1 MKEGGNTGPKPRVN
15 LFGYLDETGL
25 LHSPATDKVFGL
37 GLTICHNPKQLHR
50 DIIHFRNKRKFY
62 QEFKFT
68 DIRNNNLAIYKSLI
82 DIFFSIKNVSFSC
95 LVFDKKQLDLEKF
108 FSGNYERAYGVYV
121 ARLVSSALEAESS
134 KGSNYI
140 VILADDVSTSKND
153 QFEKVVKEKVKMR
166 LRRNAVFGVARLESH
181 AITEIQMTD
190 VLLGIVAY
198 AYKVKFGMVKA
209 GGAKLAMVKYLQKKL
224 DIEKLSESREIKK
237 RGGFRFSVEEFHAKK

>member
-1 MKEGGNTGPKPRVN
+1 MESNPGPKPRIN

-25 LHSPATDKVFGL
+25 LHTPATDKVFGL

-50 DIIHFRNKRKFY
+50 DIINFRNRRKFY
-62 QEFKFT
+62 KEFKFT
-68 DIRNNNLAIYKSLI
+68 DIRESNLPIYKGLI
-82 DIFFSIKNVSFSC
+82 DIFFNSKNVSFSS
-95 LVFDKKQLDLEKF
+95 LLFDKKLLDLQRYFK
-108 FSGNYERAYGVYV
+108 GDYERAYGVYV
-121 ARLVSSALEAESS
+121 ARLVSSALEAETS

-140 VILADDVSTSKND
+140 VILADDVSTSKDD

-198 AYKVKFGMVKA
+198 SFKVKFGLVKA
-209 GGAKLAMVKYLQKKL
+209 KGAKLEMVKYIQKKL
-224 DIEKLSESREIKK
+224 SIDKLSATQLRKM
-237 RGGFRFSVEEFHAKK
+237 RGGLRFSIEEFDAKP

>member
-1 MKEGGNTGPKPRVN
+1 MDKNPGPKPRVN

-50 DIIHFRNKRKFY
+50 DIINFRNKRRYYK
-62 QEFKFT
+62 EFKST
-68 DIRNNNLAIYKSLI
+68 DIRKHNLPIYKELL
-82 DIFFSIKNVSFSC
+82 DIFFASKNISFSS
-95 LVFDKKQLDLEKF
+95 LLFDKKQLDLDKYF
-108 FSGNYERAYGVYV
+108 KGDYERAYGVYV
-121 ARLVSSALEAESS
+121 AKLISDALELESS

-140 VILADDVSTSKND
+140 VVLADDVSTSKND
-153 QFEKVVKEKVKMR
+153 RFEKVVKERVKKR

-198 AYKVKFGMVKA
+198 SFKVKFGMVKA
-209 GGAKLAMVKYLQKKL
+209 NGAKLQMVKYLQKKL
-224 DIEKLSESREIKK
+224 MVEKLSESQQHKM
-237 RGGFRFSVEEFHAKK
+237 RGGLRFSVEEFNAK

>member
-1 MKEGGNTGPKPRVN
+1 MDKGTGPKPRIN

-37 GLTICHNPKQLHR
+37 GLTICHNPKKLHR
-50 DIIHFRNKRKFY
+50 DIINFRNKRRYYK
-62 QEFKFT
+62 ELKST
-68 DIRNNNLAIYKSLI
+68 DIRKENLPIYKGLL
-82 DIFFSIKNVSFSC
+82 DIFFDSQHVSFSS
-95 LVFDKKQLDLEKF
+95 LLFDKKQLDLNRYFK
-108 FSGNYERAYGVYV
+108 GDYERAYGVYV
-121 ARLVSSALEAESS
+121 AKLVADALEDESS

-140 VILADDVSTSKND
+140 VILADDVSTSKDD

-198 AYKVKFGMVKA
+198 AFKVKFGMVK
-209 GGAKLAMVKYLQKKL
+209 GKGAKLEMVKYLQKKL
-224 DIEKLSESREIKK
+224 DVEKLSESQKIRK
-237 RGGFRFSVEEFHAKK
+237 RGGLRFSVEEFHAK

>member
-1 MKEGGNTGPKPRVN
+1 MDKNPGPKPRIN

-50 DIIHFRNKRKFY
+50 DIINFRNKRKFY
-62 QEFKFT
+62 KEFKFT
-68 DIRNNNLAIYKSLI
+68 DIRNENLPVYKGLI
-82 DIFFSIKNVSFSC
+82 DIFFNSKNVSFSC
-95 LVFDKKQLDLEKF
+95 LVFDKKQLDLKKYF
-108 FSGNYERAYGVYV
+108 KGDYERAYGVYV
-121 ARLVSSALEAESS
+121 ARLVSGALEAEAS

-140 VILADDVSTSKND
+140 VILADDVSTSKD
-153 QFEKVVKEKVKMR
+153 DKFEKVVKDKVKMR

-198 AYKVKFGMVKA
+198 SFKVKFGLVKA
-209 GGAKLAMVKYLQKKL
+209 SGAKLQMVKYLQKKL
-224 DIEKLSESREIKK
+224 DIEKLSQSHERKM
-237 RGGFRFSVEEFHAKK
+237 RGGLRFNVEEFDAK

>member
-1 MKEGGNTGPKPRVN
+1 MDKGTGPKPRIN

-50 DIIHFRNKRKFY
+50 DIINFRNKRKFY
-62 QEFKFT
+62 KEFKFT
-68 DIRNNNLAIYKSLI
+68 DIRTSSLPIYKSLI
-82 DIFFSIKNVSFSC
+82 DIFLSSKNVSFSS
-95 LVFDKKQLDLEKF
+95 LVFDKKQLDLKKYF
-108 FSGNYERAYGVYV
+108 DGNYERAYGVYV

-140 VILADDVSTSKND
+140 VILADDVSTSKSD
-153 QFEKVVKEKVKMR
+153 QFEKVVKDKVKMR

-209 GGAKLAMVKYLQKKL
+209 SGAKLEIVKYIQKKL
-224 DIEKLSESREIKK
+224 DVEKLSESQAIKK
-237 RGGFRFSVEEFHAKK
+237 RGGFRFSIEEFHAAK

>member
-1 MKEGGNTGPKPRVN
+1 MDKGTGPKPRVN

-37 GLTICHNPKQLHR
+37 GLTICHNPKQLHQ
-50 DIIHFRNKRKFY
+50 DIINFRNKRKFY
-62 QEFKFT
+62 KEFKFT
-68 DIRNNNLAIYKSLI
+68 DIRNENLPVYKGLV
-82 DIFFSIKNVSFSC
+82 DIFFNSKNVSFSS
-95 LVFDKKQLDLEKF
+95 LVFDKKQLNLSKF
-108 FSGNYERAYGVYV
+108 FGGDYERAYGVYV
-121 ARLVSSALEAESS
+121 ARLVSNTLEAESS

-209 GGAKLAMVKYLQKKL
+209 SGAKLAMVKYLQAKL
-224 DIEKLSESREIKK
+224 DVDKLSESHEIKK
-237 RGGFRFSVEEFHAKK
+237 RGNFRFSVEEFNAAK

>member
-1 MKEGGNTGPKPRVN
+1 MDKGTGPKPRIN

-37 GLTICHNPKQLHR
+37 GLTICHNPKKLHR
-50 DIIHFRNKRKFY
+50 DIINFRNKRRYYK
-62 QEFKFT
+62 ELKST
-68 DIRNNNLAIYKSLI
+68 DIRKENLPIYKGLL
-82 DIFFSIKNVSFSC
+82 DIFFDSQHVSFSS
-95 LVFDKKQLDLEKF
+95 LLFDKKQLDLNRYFK
-108 FSGNYERAYGVYV
+108 GDYERAYGVYV
-121 ARLVSSALEAESS
+121 AKLVADALEDESS

-140 VILADDVSTSKND
+140 VILADDVSTSKDD

-198 AYKVKFGMVKA
+198 AFKVKFGMVK
-209 GGAKLAMVKYLQKKL
+209 GKGAKLEKAKYVEKKL
-224 DIEKLSESREIKK
+224 DVQKLSESQKIRK
-237 RGGFRFSVEEFHAKK
+237 RGGLRFSVEEFHAK

>member
-1 MKEGGNTGPKPRVN
+1 MDKNPGPKPRIN

-50 DIIHFRNKRKFY
+50 DIINFRNKRKY
-62 QEFKFT
+62 YKEFKFT
-68 DIRNNNLAIYKSLI
+68 DIRNENLPVYKGLI
-82 DIFFSIKNVSFSC
+82 DVFFNSKNVSFSS
-95 LVFDKKQLDLEKF
+95 LVFDKKQLDLKKYF
-108 FSGNYERAYGVYV
+108 GGDYERAYGVYV
-121 ARLVSSALEAESS
+121 ARLVSSTLEAETS

-140 VILADDVSTSKND
+140 VILADDVSTSKED

-198 AYKVKFGMVKA
+198 SFKVKFGLVKA
-209 GGAKLAMVKYLQKKL
+209 TGAKLEMVKYVQKKL
-224 DIEKLSESREIKK
+224 SVAKLSETQERKM
-237 RGGFRFSVEEFHAKK
+237 RGGLRFSVEEFDAR

>member
-1 MKEGGNTGPKPRVN
+1 MEKGTGPKPRVN

-37 GLTICHNPKQLHR
+37 GLTICHNPKKLHR
-50 DIIHFRNKRKFY
+50 DIINFRNKRKY
-62 QEFKFT
+62 YKEFKST
-68 DIRNNNLAIYKSLI
+68 DIRKENLPVYKGLI
-82 DIFFSIKNVSFSC
+82 DIFFDSRHVSFSG
-95 LVFDKKQLDLEKF
+95 LLFDKKQLDLNKYF
-108 FSGNYERAYGVYV
+108 RGDYERAYGVYV
-121 ARLVSSALEAESS
+121 AKLVADALEEESS

-140 VILADDVSTSKND
+140 VILADDVSTSKDD

-198 AYKVKFGMVKA
+198 AFKVKFGMVK
-209 GGAKLAMVKYLQKKL
+209 GKGAKLEMVKYLQKKL
-224 DIEKLSESREIKK
+224 DVDKLSESQKIKK
-237 RGGFRFSVEEFHAKK
+237 RGGLRFSVEEFDAK

>member
-1 MKEGGNTGPKPRVN
+1 MEKGTGPKPRVN

-37 GLTICHNPKQLHR
+37 GLTICHNPKKLHR
-50 DIIHFRNKRKFY
+50 DIINFRNKRKY
-62 QEFKFT
+62 YKEFKST
-68 DIRNNNLAIYKSLI
+68 DIRKENLPVYKGLI
-82 DIFFSIKNVSFSC
+82 DIFFDSRHVSFSG
-95 LVFDKKQLDLEKF
+95 LLFDKKQLDLNKYF
-108 FSGNYERAYGVYV
+108 RGDYERAYGVYV
-121 ARLVSSALEAESS
+121 AKLVADALEEESS

-140 VILADDVSTSKND
+140 VILADDVSASKDD

-198 AYKVKFGMVKA
+198 AFKVKFGMVK
-209 GGAKLAMVKYLQKKL
+209 GKGAKLEMVKYLQKKL
-224 DIEKLSESREIKK
+224 DVDKLSESQKIKK
-237 RGGFRFSVEEFHAKK
+237 RGGLRFSVEEFDAK

>member
-1 MKEGGNTGPKPRVN
+1 MENGTGPKPRVN

-50 DIIHFRNKRKFY
+50 DIINFRNSRKFY
-62 QEFKFT
+62 KEFKFT
-68 DIRNNNLAIYKSLI
+68 DIRNENLRVYKGLV
-82 DIFFSIKNVSFSC
+82 DIFFASRSVSFSS
-95 LVFDKKQLDLEKF
+95 LVFDKKQLDLKKYF
-108 FSGNYERAYGVYV
+108 AGNYERAYGVYV

-198 AYKVKFGMVKA
+198 SFKVKFGMVKA
-209 GGAKLAMVKYLQKKL
+209 VGAKLEMVKYLQKKL
-224 DIEKLSESREIKK
+224 DIDKLSESQEIKK
-237 RGGFRFSVEEFHAKK
+237 RGGLRFSVEEFHANK

>member
-1 MKEGGNTGPKPRVN
+1 MDKGTGPKPRVN

-50 DIIHFRNKRKFY
+50 DIINFRNKRKFY
-62 QEFKFT
+62 KEFKST
-68 DIRNNNLAIYKSLI
+68 DIRKENLPIYKGLV
-82 DIFFSIKNVSFSC
+82 DIFLDSNNVSFSC
-95 LVFDKKQLDLEKF
+95 LVLDKKQLDLNKYF
-108 FSGNYERAYGVYV
+108 NGDYERAYGVYV
-121 ARLVSSALEAESS
+121 ARLVSTALEAESS

-153 QFEKVVKEKVKMR
+153 KFEKVVKEKVKMR

-181 AITEIQMTD
+181 AITEIQVTD

-209 GGAKLAMVKYLQKKL
+209 NGAKLEMVKYLQKKL
-224 DIEKLSESREIKK
+224 NIDKLSETQTIKK
-237 RGGFRFSVEEFHAKK
+237 RGGLRVSIEEFDAK

>member
-1 MKEGGNTGPKPRVN
+1 MEKNPGPKPRIN

-50 DIIHFRNKRKFY
+50 DIIAFGNRRKY
-62 QEFKFT
+62 YKEFKFT
-68 DIRNNNLAIYKSLI
+68 DIRNENLPIYKGLI
-82 DIFFSIKNVSFSC
+82 DVFFESKNVSFTS
-95 LVFDKKQLDLEKF
+95 LVFDKKQLDLTKY

-121 ARLVSSALEAESS
+121 AKLVSMALEAESS

-153 QFEKVVKEKVKMR
+153 KFEKVVKEKVKMS

-198 AYKVKFGMVKA
+198 SYKVKFGMVKA
-209 GGAKLAMVKYLQKKL
+209 NGAKLEIVKYLQNKL
-224 DIEKLSESREIKK
+224 SVKKLSESQEIKK
-237 RGGFRFSVEEFHAKK
+237 RGGFRFSVEEFNAQ

>member
-1 MKEGGNTGPKPRVN
+1 MEKGTGPKPRIN

-37 GLTICHNPKQLHR
+37 GLIICHNPKQLHR
-50 DIIHFRNKRKFY
+50 DIINLRNKRRFY
-62 QEFKFT
+62 KEFKFS
-68 DIRNNNLAIYKSLI
+68 DIRRENLPIYKSLV
-82 DIFFSIKNVSFSC
+82 DVFVNSSNVSFSS
-95 LVFDKKQLDLEKF
+95 LVFDKKQLDLKKF
-108 FSGNYERAYGVYV
+108 FHGDYERAYGVYV
-121 ARLVSSALEAESS
+121 AQLVSIALEAESS

-153 QFEKVVKEKVKMR
+153 RFEKVVKDKVKMR

-198 AYKVKFGMVKA
+198 AYKVKYGMVKA
-209 GGAKLAMVKYLQKKL
+209 GGAKLEMVKYLQKML
-224 DIEKLSESREIKK
+224 DIDKLSESQTIKK
-237 RGGFRFSVEEFHAKK
+237 RRGLRFSVEEFKAQ

>member
-1 MKEGGNTGPKPRVN
+1 MKEGSNTGPKPRIN

-37 GLTICHNPKQLHR
+37 GLTICHNPKLLHR
-50 DIIHFRNKRKFY
+50 SIINFRNKRKFY
-62 QEFKFT
+62 REFKFS
-68 DIRNNNLAIYKSLI
+68 DIRNENLPVYKGLI
-82 DIFFSIKNVSFSC
+82 DIFVDTQNVSFSC
-95 LVFDKKQLDLEKF
+95 IVFDKKQLDLKKYF
-108 FSGNYERAYGVYV
+108 KGDYERAYGVYV
-121 ARLVSSALEAESS
+121 ARLVSNALEAESS

-140 VILADDVSTSKND
+140 VLLADDVSTSKND
-153 QFEKVVKEKVKMR
+153 RFEKVVKEKVKMR

-209 GGAKLAMVKYLQKKL
+209 SGAKLEIVKYLQKKL
-224 DIEKLSESREIKK
+224 EIDKLSESREIKK
-237 RGGFRFSVEEFHAKK
+237 RGNFRFNVEEFRGAK